1 MPSVWLVP
9 IQWVSH
15 KASSINDTKTAQISR
30 QRCQLPLPLS
40 TIKMDSSFEI
50 KRRLETLLP
59 DAREIMKISCC
70 PGAAIA
76 VIHDGKL
83 FHSKYIGYR
92 DVENKVPIVFQ
103 QD

>member
-1 MPSVWLVP
+1 
-9 IQWVSH
+9 
-15 KASSINDTKTAQISR
+15 
-30 QRCQLPLPLS
+30 
-40 TIKMDSSFEI
+40 MDSSSEI

-59 DAREIMKISCC
+59 DAREIMKISGC

-76 VIHDGKL
+76 VIRDGEL
-83 FHSKYIGYR
+83 LHSEYIGYR